1 MLHINFNG
9 KLVTAETP
17 IINASSRALRYGD
30 GIFETLKI
38 QSGVLLNAHLHFE
51 RLWNGL
57 QVLGFEIPALFTPD
71 FLMKEIMHLA
81 KKNGHING
89 ARVRLNVFR
98 GAGGIF
104 DPEDL
109 KPRFIIETWPLQEQY
124 QQWNSNGLVLGIASG
139 VKKSCDILANL
150 KTNNY
155 LPYVL
160 AALESKRS
168 RWNDAILLNT
178 SDGIADTTIANIFII
193 KNEQL
198 FTPALNQ
205 GPVAGITRHRLIDFL
220 KAQQY
225 SIVEKTLTAHDLITA
240 DEVFLTNSMYHMRW
254 VKQLSDSIFTNII
267 TQKIYNSFT
276 ATI

>member
-1 MLHINFNG
+1 MIHINFNG
-9 KLVTAETP
+9 KLFTAETP

-38 QSGVLLNAHLHFE
+38 QSGVLLNANLHFE

-57 QVLGFEIPALFTPD
+57 QVLGFEIPVLFTPH

-81 KKNGHING
+81 QKNGHING

-160 AALESKRS
+160 AALESKRNQ
-168 RWNDAILLNT
+168 WNDAILLNT

-193 KNEQL
+193 KNEQIC
-198 FTPALNQ
+198 TPALHQ
-205 GPVAGITRHRLIDFL
+205 GPVAGITRHRLIEFL

-225 SIVEKTLTAHDLITA
+225 SIVEKVLTAHDLITA
-240 DEVFLTNSMYHMRW
+240 DEFFLTNSMYHIRW
-254 VKQLSDSIFTNII
+254 VKQLNDSIFTNTI

-276 ATI
+276 ATF